1 MAQSTSIARSETT
14 SRRTQDHSFDA
25 ATMSPPEQLGDR
37 TAHRVS
43 HANKAIDH
51 ERIRECRNVIG
62 TIRESERDSDPHP
75 PSVTAMIDDQY
86 AIGATE
92 RLEYRS
98 PVEQACRA
106 ETMQEQQGRRIRRPC
121 GLAHENLAATRKR
134 DSSFSPTHR
143 RRICIGMTSSI
154 TLHHE
159 GSMKLHVLPQC
170 IASFSTFSDPSPK
183 FLRAPPRAVL
193 QISWNRSSGTGKH
206 DSHRRRPSF
215 FPRSRICH
223 SRSKGF
229 LRAHRV
235 RRLPAPE

>member
-1 MAQSTSIARSETT
+1 MAQTTSIARSETT

-154 TLHHE
+154 TKYEASHLTAVHRFVFDVQRSFPE
-159 GSMKLHVLPQC
+159 VLAGTTSSC
-170 IASFSTFSDPSPK
+170 SANFLESFVGYWQIRFS
-183 FLRAPPRAVL
+183 
-193 QISWNRSSGTGKH
+193 QT
-206 DSHRRRPSF
+206 
-215 FPRSRICH
+215 
-223 SRSKGF
+223 
-229 LRAHRV
+229 
-235 RRLPAPE
+235 